1 MNCTRA
7 KQRPHQ
13 QEENEVNAFYVSPT
27 LRAKNVMCMRLIGT
41 ILNVWLLLVICVC
54 VRILCWP
61 RKLCVRVVGV
71 RCGSVFGALQFVDFH
86 RCQTISTKPQIFLL
100 LFVRCREQS
109 IIFFFR
115 SFAFVVR
122 KRNSNIL
129 KSADFVPMSACSTM
143 VDLNQ

>member
-1 MNCTRA
+1 MCAWSGCGAVPFLVRYSLLIFTAA
-7 KQRPHQ
+7 KQFQ
-13 QEENEVNAFYVSPT
+13 QNE
-27 LRAKNVMCMRLIGT
+27 
-41 ILNVWLLLVICVC
+41 
-54 VRILCWP
+54 
-61 RKLCVRVVGV
+61 
-71 RCGSVFGALQFVDFH
+71 
-86 RCQTISTKPQIFLL
+86 QIFLL

-129 KSADFVPMSACSTM
+129 KSADFVPMSACLTM

>member
-61 RKLCVRVVGV
+61 RKLCVCVVGV

-86 RCQTISTKPQIFLL
+86 RCQTISTKRANIFVV
-100 LFVRCREQS
+100 VRS
-109 IIFFFR
+109 MPWAVDNFFFR

-129 KSADFVPMSACSTM
+129 KSADFVPMSACLTM